1 MLCPVQIAVK
11 ACENKVLIVQKSVI
25 SITYLE
31 KKAKTF
37 FCIIL
42 NGNFCVKIIPKLEKN
57 TTQVQ
62 NMCYNIHG
70 KKRDKNASVRKS
82 DCLPLFSFALTA

>member
-1 MLCPVQIAVK
+1 MLSNVSLWMLFV
-11 ACENKVLIVQKSVI
+11 VQKDSLFAVD
-25 SITYLE
+25 LE

-42 NGNFCVKIIPKLEKN
+42 KGNFCVKIIPKLEKN
-57 TTQVQ
+57 TTQLE

-70 KKRDKNASVRKS
+70 KKRAEDSFMRKEIGLPFL
-82 DCLPLFSFALTA
+82 CLL

>member
-1 MLCPVQIAVK
+1 MLCAVQVAVK
-11 ACENKVLIVQKSVI
+11 TFENRDLIVQKSMI
-25 SITYLE
+25 SVTYLE

-70 KKRDKNASVRKS
+70 KKRDENASVMKN